1 MQPRLES
8 LTRAYGV
15 EIIVGQDAAA
25 GIEDMALLEIDRV
38 RVKGRSQPLTIYTL
52 LGAAKDSA
60 FQRLAEAQAQFLA
73 AYRRQDW
80 SAAKSLLADCVMA
93 APSLG
98 ALAALF
104 AARIAEYETQPAN
117 PDWDGVYTATSKS
130 G

>member
-1 MQPRLES
+1 
-8 LTRAYGV
+8 
-15 EIIVGQDAAA
+15 
-25 GIEDMALLEIDRV
+25 MALLEIDRV

-52 LGAAKDSA
+52 LGAARDAA
-60 FQRLAEAQAQFLA
+60 FEQLAETQARFLA

-80 SAAKSLLADCVMA
+80 SAAKTLLADCVMA

-117 PDWDGVYTATSKS
+117 PDWDGVYTATSKT